1 MQSLIEESASGER
14 ETPLRVCVTGG
25 AGGLGRA
32 IAERFL
38 RNRAWVHLADVSAE
52 GVARALASSAG
63 LHATV
68 ADMTRPEEVGAF
80 VAEACDW
87 MGGIDVL
94 VNCAQFV
101 GERRAVEET
110 PFEEWARIM
119 AVNAGGAFAA
129 IQSVVPVMKRQRS
142 GCLITLLSSAAQT
155 GLPGRAA
162 YVASQSALRGLSE
175 TLARELGPYGIR
187 SNAVVPGVIRD
198 EASEEHLRSIRNEQ
212 RLSADESEGELLRY
226 VSLRQWTQ
234 PEQVAETVSFLASP
248 AASLI
253 TGQTLSVSGNV
264 EWES

>member
-38 RNRAWVHLADVSAE
+38 RDEAWVHLADVSAE

-68 ADMTRPEEVGAF
+68 ADMTKPQEVAAF
-80 VAEACDW
+80 VAEACEW

-94 VNCAQFV
+94 VNCAQVV
-101 GERRAVEET
+101 GERRAVEEI
-110 PFEEWARIM
+110 PFAEWSQIM
-119 AVNAGGAFAA
+119 AVNAGGTFAA

-142 GCLITLLSSAAQT
+142 GSLITLLSSAVHT

-187 SNAVVPGVIRD
+187 SNAVVPGVVRD
-198 EASEEHLRSIRNEQ
+198 AASEEHLRSIMAEQ

-248 AASLI
+248 AAGLI

-264 EWES
+264 EWET